1 MSDTRP
7 YPKIL
12 RTTESADHALREY
25 AARTHLAPFEALIL
39 AIGLLRTKDEREAA
53 SERAYKF
60 ASLWHD
66 IARKLWHRW
75 RSGLWAIA
83 REQNAADGLRR
94 EVASAREATRRAD
107 AEVERLTREVAKL
120 GALKSAEI
128 APVIE
133 RFKSAFGADI
143 PQAPSGR
150 AATQPC
156 ACALPALP
164 TKLGKRAAA
173 LAKARAEPLPDL
185 VTYCVALG
193 VSRLES
199 LARHAPVQAAR
210 DKAKRAAAKGA

>member
-133 RFKSAFGADI
+133 RFKEAFGADI

-150 AATQPC
+150 AAPQPS
-156 ACALPALP
+156 ACALPAELDQRV
-164 TKLGKRAAA
+164 RARIAA
-173 LAKARAEPLPDL
+173 RPGRDLAFIVKNGCD
-185 VTYCVALG
+185 
-193 VSRLES
+193 RLEAS
-199 LARHAPVQAAR
+199 DGYQDRQKA
-210 DKAKRAAAKGA
+210 AKRAARSS